1 MTHVPGM
8 INVVYFYLENK
19 SLQTLSLGGRL
30 FQEWIVKQELC
41 RLAKKWQKEVTEKP
55 GPVNVKRAAPVKFF
69 TRREQLF

>member
-1 MTHVPGM
+1 MTRVPGM

-41 RLAKKWQKEVTEKP
+41 QSSEKVTE
-55 GPVNVKRAAPVKFF
+55 RSY
-69 TRREQLF
+69 

>member
-41 RLAKKWQKEVTEKP
+41 QSSEKVTEVTEKR